1 MLWKCFYE
9 LCDMLRPYLEKK
21 RIRLKTP
28 ISIEVQVG
36 SFLYHIS
43 DEGRYGKTANAFG
56 ISWASISGIIRRVSY
71 AVMMFVGPKLIRLPA
86 TEGEVQELIDGY
98 LEAHGFPQCIGAID
112 GTHIEIAQPS
122 EHYSDFINRKGY
134 FSLKVRAVRD
144 YKYCFQE
151 VVAKWPGSTTH
162 EYFSIP

>member
-1 MLWKCFYE
+1 
-9 LCDMLRPYLEKK
+9 
-21 RIRLKTP
+21 
-28 ISIEVQVG
+28 
-36 SFLYHIS
+36 
-43 DEGRYGKTANAFG
+43 
-56 ISWASISGIIRRVSY
+56 
-71 AVMMFVGPKLIRLPA
+71 MMFAGPKLIRLPA
-86 TEGEVQELIDGY
+86 TEGEVQELTDGY

-134 FSLKVRAVRD
+134 FSSKVRAVRD

>member
-1 MLWKCFYE
+1 
-9 LCDMLRPYLEKK
+9 
-21 RIRLKTP
+21 
-28 ISIEVQVG
+28 
-36 SFLYHIS
+36 
-43 DEGRYGKTANAFG
+43 
-56 ISWASISGIIRRVSY
+56 
-71 AVMMFVGPKLIRLPA
+71 MMFVGPKLIRLPA
-86 TEGEVQELIDGY
+86 TEGEVQELTDGY

-134 FSLKVRAVRD
+134 FSLKVRAVHD